1 MLKIYFA
8 GSIRGGGT
16 DAELYRRMIEYL
28 KKDNIVL
35 TEHIG
40 DPSILANEGAEKS
53 DIDIY
58 RQDSA
63 WLREADMGLRSA
75 LPHRWVSAMSSP
87 TLRGSASLSIF
98 SITAPGPIFRLC

>member
-1 MLKIYFA
+1 MYLFYFIDIDNSIMLKIYFA
-8 GSIRGGGT
+8 GSIRGGRT

-40 DPSILANEGAEKS
+40 DPSIIATEGAEKS

-58 RQDSA
+58 RQDTA
-63 WLREADMGLRSA
+63 WLREADMVIA
-75 LPHRWVSAMSSP
+75 ECTSP
-87 TLRGSASLSIF
+87 SLGVGYELGSLTL
-98 SITAPGPIFRLC
+98 